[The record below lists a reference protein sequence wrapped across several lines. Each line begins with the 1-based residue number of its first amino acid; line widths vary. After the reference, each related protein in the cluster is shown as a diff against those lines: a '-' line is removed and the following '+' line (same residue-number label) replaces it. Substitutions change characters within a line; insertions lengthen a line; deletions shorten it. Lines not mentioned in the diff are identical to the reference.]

1 MNHKVK
7 RWLGFSVLS
16 LCHQR
21 GVNPTEVT
29 DDFTIYVRR
38 FHGCGGS
45 AHLRRGASNQEEADT
60 EVAIRNAHYSLI
72 SQAL

>member
-1 MNHKVK
+1 MIVA
-7 RWLGFSVLS
+7 S
-16 LCHQR
+16 R

-29 DDFTIYVRR
+29 DDFTAHVRR

-45 AHLRRGASNQEEADT
+45 AHLCRGASNQEETDT